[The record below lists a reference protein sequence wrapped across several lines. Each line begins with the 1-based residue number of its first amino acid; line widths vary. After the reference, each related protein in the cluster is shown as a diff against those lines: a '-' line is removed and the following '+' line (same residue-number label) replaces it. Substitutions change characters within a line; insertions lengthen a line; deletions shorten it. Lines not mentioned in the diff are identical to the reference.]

1 MYLILNKL
9 LLVNWSRVSEH
20 MLAFFILLKCY
31 KNFVMSLDSVF
42 LLIDIFIHRI
52 ILLLMPK
59 EGLILKKIIKFFKLL
74 KRRIDILNAEAEL
87 KFILENK

>member
-1 MYLILNKL
+1 M
-9 LLVNWSRVSEH
+9 
-20 MLAFFILLKCY
+20 
-31 KNFVMSLDSVF
+31 DPVF
-42 LLIDIFIHRI
+42 LLIDILILRI

-74 KRRIDILNAEAEL
+74 KRRIEIHNAETEL

>member
-1 MYLILNKL
+1 MGL
-9 LLVNWSRVSEH
+9 
-20 MLAFFILLKCY
+20 FIVYKCY
-31 KNFVMSLDSVF
+31 KNLVISMDSVF
-42 LLIDIFIHRI
+42 LLIDILILRI

-74 KRRIDILNAEAEL
+74 KRRIDIRNAETEL

>member
-1 MYLILNKL
+1 M
-9 LLVNWSRVSEH
+9 
-20 MLAFFILLKCY
+20 
-31 KNFVMSLDSVF
+31 DSVF
-42 LLIDIFIHRI
+42 LLIDIFILRI

-59 EGLILKKIIKFFKLL
+59 EGLILKNIIKFFKLL

>member
-1 MYLILNKL
+1 M
-9 LLVNWSRVSEH
+9 
-20 MLAFFILLKCY
+20 
-31 KNFVMSLDSVF
+31 DSVF
-42 LLIDIFIHRI
+42 LLIDIFILRI
-52 ILLLMPK
+52 ILLMRK

>member
-1 MYLILNKL
+1 MLELFIVLI
-9 LLVNWSRVSEH
+9 
-20 MLAFFILLKCY
+20 CY
-31 KNFVMSLDSVF
+31 KTFVISMGSVF
-42 LLIDIFIHRI
+42 LLIDILILRI

-74 KRRIDILNAEAEL
+74 KRRIDIRNAETEL

>member
-1 MYLILNKL
+1 
-9 LLVNWSRVSEH
+9 
-20 MLAFFILLKCY
+20 MLAPFIVYTCY
-31 KNFVMSLDSVF
+31 KNLVISMDSVF
-42 LLIDIFIHRI
+42 LLIDIFILRI

-59 EGLILKKIIKFFKLL
+59 EGLIVKKIIKFFKLL